1 MKRRWNRDT
10 NGTCTDT
17 TTEQMILLGQGRPR
31 PVFPSSF
38 LYSFCA
44 CLGGP
49 EYSTITSMY
58 GPFKQKLLSLYRI
71 NVTVF
76 PKKIQKTATEKIKPG
91 IPGIIS

>member
-1 MKRRWNRDT
+1 MKRRWNRDS
-10 NGTCTDT
+10 NGTCTDPS
-17 TTEQMILLGQGRPR
+17 TEQMILFGQGRQR

-38 LYSFCA
+38 LCSFCA

-58 GPFKQKLLSLYRI
+58 GPFKQKLLSLLRI

-76 PKKIQKTATEKIKPG
+76 SQKIQNSATEKNLEYLD
-91 IPGIIS
+91 